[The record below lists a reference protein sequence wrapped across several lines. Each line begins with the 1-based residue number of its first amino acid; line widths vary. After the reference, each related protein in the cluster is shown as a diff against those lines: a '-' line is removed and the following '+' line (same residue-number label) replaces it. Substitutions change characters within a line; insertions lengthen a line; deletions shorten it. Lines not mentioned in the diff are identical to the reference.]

1 MDIHHFFIGKESTR
15 MRILVVEDDE
25 RISSFVKRGL
35 EAEGYLVDLAQDGHE
50 GIQKGMDPYDVI
62 ILDLLLP
69 GKNGHDVC
77 QALRHEQIQTPIIV
91 LTAKEALQDKLRVF
105 DYGADDYLTKPFAFE
120 ELLARIKALLRRK
133 PSYKESVAELEVAD
147 LTLNRDSREVC
158 RAGKA
163 ISLTRKEFDLLEFLM
178 SNPDKALSRVSILDQ
193 VWGYHYDTL
202 TNIVDVYIGYLR
214 KKVDGS
220 AKQKLIQTVRDF
232 GYKISANKPS

>member
-1 MDIHHFFIGKESTR
+1 

-35 EAEGYLVDLAQDGHE
+35 EAEGYLVDLAQDGEE
-50 GIQKGMDPYDVI
+50 GLQKGMTSYDMIV
-62 ILDLLLP
+62 LDLLLP
-69 GKNGHDVC
+69 GKNGYEVC
-77 QALRHEQIQTPIIV
+77 QTLRQEQIQTPILI

-133 PSYKESVAELEVAD
+133 PSYKESAAELKISD
-147 LTLNRDSREVC
+147 LTLNRESREV
-158 RAGKA
+158 RRGGKT
-163 ISLTRKEFDLLEFLM
+163 ISLTRKEFDLLELLM
-178 SNPDKALSRVSILDQ
+178 SNPGKALSRVSIIEQ

-214 KKVDGS
+214 KKVDGCS
-220 AKQKLIQTVRDF
+220 EQKLILTVRDF
-232 GYKISANKPS
+232 GYKISGNQSS